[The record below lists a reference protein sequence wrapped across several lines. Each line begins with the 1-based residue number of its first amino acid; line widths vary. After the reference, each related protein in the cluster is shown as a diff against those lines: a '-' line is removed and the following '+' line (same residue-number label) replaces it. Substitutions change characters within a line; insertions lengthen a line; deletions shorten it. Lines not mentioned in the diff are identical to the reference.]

1 MTTFDSDVAEMS
13 LATLDT
19 DEFQLRGLR
28 VPVYFETK
36 LNRLTDTFHER
47 IE

>member
-1 MTTFDSDVAEMS
+1 LAPATGS
-13 LATLDT
+13 LRDGDTLDT